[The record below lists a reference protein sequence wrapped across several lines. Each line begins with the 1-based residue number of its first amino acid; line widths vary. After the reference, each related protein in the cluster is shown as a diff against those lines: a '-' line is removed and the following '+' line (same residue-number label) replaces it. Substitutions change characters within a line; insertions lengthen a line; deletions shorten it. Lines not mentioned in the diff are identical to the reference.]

1 MSTFAERKP
10 INRCNQDMQKHT
22 SYFLAAG
29 LTLPILA
36 GIVAC
41 NSRAGKSEDRSTEV
55 PSAAVVEVSRG
66 TISHVLNLA
75 GQFQPYQVVDVH
87 AKVSGYIRHIYVD
100 IGDKVH
106 VGETLAILEVPE
118 LNAQLKGTVSE
129 FARSNDEIT
138 RAQHEVARAES
149 EHSAVHADYARL
161 MQAAKEQPGLIAQQE
176 LDNAQS
182 KDLSTE
188 AQIDAAKAALSAA
201 RQGADV
207 ADANRERVQD
217 LNDYT
222 HVTAPLNGVI
232 LWRYADT
239 GALIQAGTSSDTQS
253 MPVVKLS
260 QSDLL
265 RLRVPVP
272 EDAVRYV
279 HVGQNMQ
286 VHVDAVDRSLTG
298 MVVRFTRNVSLDTR
312 TMETEIDVPNK
323 DLSLTPGMYAN
334 TELQLDHREDVLTIP
349 VQAVV
354 KDGSRQTVLVVDGQN
369 RVQQRTIQTGI
380 QASEL
385 VEVTDGLK
393 DGERVIVG
401 GQSKYQ
407 VGETVT
413 PKIQKESTND
423 VIREEGGETD
433 SQADKGGKQ

>member
-1 MSTFAERKP
+1 MRKRTTFLL
-10 INRCNQDMQKHT
+10 
-22 SYFLAAG
+22 SAG
-29 LTLPILA
+29 LALPAAL
-36 GIVAC
+36 GVLGC
-41 NSRAGKSEDRSTEV
+41 DSRVKSSEANAAQ
-55 PSAAVVEVSRG
+55 PPAAAVVVVSRG

-87 AKVSGYIRHIYVD
+87 AKVSGYIKHIYVD

-106 VGETLAILEVPE
+106 AGETLAILEVPE
-118 LNAQLKGTVSE
+118 LNAQLKGSVSE
-129 FARSNDEIT
+129 FARSKDEIT

-149 EHSAVHADYARL
+149 EHSAVHADYERL
-161 MQAAKEQPGLIAQQE
+161 QLAAKAQPGLIAEQE
-176 LDNAQS
+176 LDNAQA

-201 RQGADV
+201 RQGADA

-222 HVTAPLNGVI
+222 HVVAPLNGVI
-232 LWRYADT
+232 IWRYADT

-286 VHVDAVDRSLTG
+286 VRVDAVNRSFTG
-298 MVVRFTRNVSLDTR
+298 MVVRFTRNVSLETR
-312 TMETEIDVPNK
+312 TMETEIDVPNN

-334 TELQLDHREDVLTIP
+334 TELQLDHRENVLTIP
-349 VQAVV
+349 VQAVI
-354 KDGSRQTVLVVDGQN
+354 KDGSNRTVLVLDAQN
-369 RVQQRTIQTGI
+369 HVRQRTVQTGI
-380 QASEL
+380 QGSAL
-385 VEVTDGLK
+385 VEVTGGLNE
-393 DGERVIVG
+393 GERVIVG

-407 VGETVT
+407 VGEEVT
-413 PKIQKESTND
+413 PKLQKENAND
-423 VIREEGGETD
+423 VMREEGREPD
-433 SQADKGGKQ
+433 SESDKGGNQ

>member
-1 MSTFAERKP
+1 MRK
-10 INRCNQDMQKHT
+10 RT
-22 SYFLAAG
+22 SLILSAG
-29 LTLPILA
+29 LTLPVIA
-36 GIVAC
+36 GLVAC
-41 NSRAGKSEDRSTEV
+41 NSKARSSETSAAEV
-55 PSAAVVEVSRG
+55 PAAAVVAVSRG
-66 TISHVLNLA
+66 SIAHILNLA

-87 AKVSGYIRHIYVD
+87 AKVSGYIKHIYVD

-106 VGETLAILEVPE
+106 TGETVAILEVPE
-118 LNAQLKGTVSE
+118 LNAQLKGSVSE
-129 FARSNDEIT
+129 FARSKDEIT

-149 EHSAVHADYARL
+149 EHSAVHADYLRL
-161 MQAAKEQPGLIAQQE
+161 MKASEAQPGLIAQQE

-201 RQGADV
+201 KQGADA

-222 HVTAPLNGVI
+222 HVTAPLNGVSI
-232 LWRYADT
+232 MRYADT

-253 MPVVKLS
+253 MPVVRLS

-286 VHVDAVDRSLTG
+286 VRVDAVGRSLTG
-298 MVVRFTRNVSLDTR
+298 MVVRFTRNVSLETR

-334 TELQLDHREDVLTIP
+334 TELDLDHRDNVLTIP
-349 VQAVV
+349 VQALV
-354 KDGSRQTVLVVDGQN
+354 KDGSKQTVLILDSQN

-380 QASEL
+380 QGSEL
-385 VEVTDGLK
+385 VELTGGLNE
-393 DGERVIVG
+393 GERVIVG

-407 VGETVT
+407 VGEQVT
-413 PKIQKESTND
+413 PKLQKESTND
-423 VIREEGGETD
+423 VIREEGGE
-433 SQADKGGKQ
+433 SEPQPEKEGNQ

>member
-1 MSTFAERKP
+1 MSFPTENRFTNWCIETMRK
-10 INRCNQDMQKHT
+10 RT
-22 SYFLAAG
+22 SFVLSAG
-29 LTLPILA
+29 LALPATLCMI
-36 GIVAC
+36 AC
-41 NSRAGKSEDRSTEV
+41 DSRAKSSETKADEI
-55 PSAAVVEVSRG
+55 PAAAVVAVSRG
-66 TISHVLNLA
+66 SIAHVLNLA

-87 AKVSGYIRHIYVD
+87 AKVSGYIKHISVD

-106 VGETLAILEVPE
+106 AGEVLAVLEVPE
-118 LNAQLKGTVSE
+118 LNAQLKGSRSE
-129 FARSNDEIT
+129 FARSRDEIT
-138 RAQHEVARAES
+138 RAQHEVKRAES
-149 EHSAVHADYARL
+149 EHSAVHADYVRL
-161 MQAAKEQPGLIAQQE
+161 LEAAKTQPGLIAQQE

-201 RQGADV
+201 KQGADV

-222 HVTAPLNGVI
+222 HVTAPLDGVI

-239 GALIQAGTSSDTQS
+239 GALIQAGTSSETQS
-253 MPVVKLS
+253 MPLVKLS

-279 HVGQNMQ
+279 RVGQDMQ

-298 MVVRFTRNVSLDTR
+298 RVVRFTRDVSLDTR
-312 TMETEIDVPNK
+312 TMETEIDVPNS

-334 TELQLDHREDVLTIP
+334 TVLQLDRRENVLTIP

-354 KDGSRQTVLVVDGQN
+354 RDGDRQTVLVLDAQN
-369 RVQQRTIQTGI
+369 RVRERTIQTGI
-380 QASEL
+380 QGSEL
-385 VEVTDGLK
+385 VEVTAGLSE
-393 DGERVIVG
+393 GERVIVG

-407 VGETVT
+407 VGEEIT
-413 PKIQKESTND
+413 PKLQKVQTND
-423 VIREEGGETD
+423 IMQEESGSGD
-433 SQADKGGKQ
+433 DQADKGGDR